1 MTETR
6 TLSVSEIVAAVG
18 GRARAAQLC
27 NVSLDAIR
35 KWREKNYIPPKNWP
49 PLVGASGGTVT
60 YHVLETLFVRHR
72 KVAAQENEALSGD
85 ERDERCRRSDVARLA
100 LTVGDSER

>member
-6 TLSVSEIVAAVG
+6 TLSVSDIVAAIG

-27 NVSLDAIR
+27 DVSLDAIR

-49 PLVGASGGTVT
+49 ALVGASGGRVT
-60 YHVLETLFVRHR
+60 YHAL
-72 KVAAQENEALSGD
+72 EALFIARADVSSQDSLTQCG
-85 ERDERCRRSDVARLA
+85 ERVLQ
-100 LTVGDSER
+100 G

>member
-6 TLSVSEIVAAVG
+6 TVLVSVSEIVAAVG

-27 NVSLDAIR
+27 DVSLDAIR

-49 PLVGASGGTVT
+49 ALVGASGGRVT
-60 YHVLETLFVRHR
+60 YHAL
-72 KVAAQENEALSGD
+72 EALFIARAEPPSQDSLTQCG
-85 ERDERCRRSDVARLA
+85 ERVLQ
-100 LTVGDSER
+100 G